1 MQAEIDEAEEKIEAG
16 DVATVARSVLSLFFN
31 KLAVTDGF
39 AEVAP
44 KLRATVLDK
53 GQFSEAAIKAA
64 MFPDGS

>member
-1 MQAEIDEAEEKIEAG
+1 MRAENDEAADEMKAG
-16 DVATVARSVLSLFFN
+16 EVATVARSVLSLFFD

-39 AEVAP
+39 AEIAP